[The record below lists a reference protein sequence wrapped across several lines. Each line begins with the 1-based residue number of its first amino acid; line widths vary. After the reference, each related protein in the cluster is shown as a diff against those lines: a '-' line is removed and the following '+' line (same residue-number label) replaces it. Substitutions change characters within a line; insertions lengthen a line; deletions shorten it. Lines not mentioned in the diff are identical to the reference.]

1 MGNNR
6 KELNSFT
13 LGDMCAV
20 FHTDEEGHVYLV
32 LVPDKLKDKI
42 TYEDKKLHAD
52 SLIQAKLVGDP
63 YAGAYAQGITMRNS
77 DTAFSMKYVGQ
88 EKEENGE
95 EIEIR
100 TTLKDDHNNY
110 YVNYI
115 NYRKGDY
122 AVAVRTVFENRGKED
137 AVLEYLTSFTL
148 NDLSPFLPGES
159 RNALTLHRIRSKWSH
174 EGRLISEKIE
184 DLLLEDAWS
193 TWQPAS
199 VRYGSIG
206 SMPVKDFAPFIALGD
221 EKSGVTWGAM
231 LAIESS
237 WEMEAYR
244 RDDCLC
250 LSGGIADREFGHW
263 MKKVSPGERFET
275 PTALLSVAEGD
286 ADLVSQRLTHYGTR
300 FMKDVPA
307 PEQDLPVLFNE
318 YCTTWGLPS
327 HENIMNITDAI
338 KDRPIDYFM
347 IDCGWFVEEGVH
359 WGNSM
364 GDYVPS
370 DKLFPKGLKYTVDC
384 IKEKGMKPGIWFE
397 IDNVGRDAH
406 IYNKEEWFLKRD
418 GIPLSTGGRRF
429 FDMRN
434 PEVIAY
440 LDEKVLKCLKDNGF
454 EYMKMDYNDN
464 IGLGCDGAESLGE
477 GLRLDREA
485 SLAYVRHIKE
495 EMPDLILENC
505 ASGGHK
511 LEPLMMSLCSMA
523 SFSDAH
529 ETELIPVVAARLHR
543 MILPRQSQIWAA
555 IRKTDSLK
563 RIVYTMANTF
573 LGRMC
578 LSGDVLELTEDQ
590 WGKIDEGIAFYKKIA
605 PVIKNGFSYLFENY
619 GPSEKRLSGYQAVVR
634 VENEGEELVPERARE
649 AFAVIH
655 VFRDVAKDDGSVII
669 TLPENCPLHI
679 ESIYRGTDIGIRL
692 VGRNLI
698 ITPSDEMEAAA
709 VYFRD

>member
-1 MGNNR
+1 
-6 KELNSFT
+6 
-13 LGDMCAV
+13 
-20 FHTDEEGHVYLV
+20 
-32 LVPDKLKDKI
+32 
-42 TYEDKKLHAD
+42 
-52 SLIQAKLVGDP
+52 
-63 YAGAYAQGITMRNS
+63 
-77 DTAFSMKYVGQ
+77 
-88 EKEENGE
+88 
-95 EIEIR
+95 
-100 TTLKDDHNNY
+100 
-110 YVNYI
+110 
-115 NYRKGDY
+115 
-122 AVAVRTVFENRGKED
+122 
-137 AVLEYLTSFTL
+137 
-148 NDLSPFLPGES
+148 
-159 RNALTLHRIRSKWSH
+159 
-174 EGRLISEKIE
+174 
-184 DLLLEDAWS
+184 
-193 TWQPAS
+193 
-199 VRYGSIG
+199 
-206 SMPVKDFAPFIALGD
+206 
-221 EKSGVTWGAM
+221 
-231 LAIESS
+231 
-237 WEMEAYR
+237 
-244 RDDCLC
+244 
-250 LSGGIADREFGHW
+250 
-263 MKKVSPGERFET
+263 
-275 PTALLSVAEGD
+275 
-286 ADLVSQRLTHYGTR
+286 
-300 FMKDVPA
+300 
-307 PEQDLPVLFNE
+307 
-318 YCTTWGLPS
+318 
-327 HENIMNITDAI
+327 
-338 KDRPIDYFM
+338 
-347 IDCGWFVEEGVH
+347 
-359 WGNSM
+359 
-364 GDYVPS
+364 
-370 DKLFPKGLKYTVDC
+370 
-384 IKEKGMKPGIWFE
+384 MKPGIWFE

-605 PVIKNGFSYLFENY
+605 PVIKNGFSYLYENY
-619 GPSEKRLSGYQAVVR
+619 GPSEKRLSGYQVAVR
-634 VENEGEELVPERARE
+634 VENEGEGLVPERARE

-655 VFRDVAKDDGSVII
+655 VFRDMAKDDGSVII